1 MAPSLVYDADG
12 RLLIAVGAAGG
23 ATIPVQTAK
32 NLIAMLD
39 FGLGPQ
45 EALALPVMFSPGDT
59 VYLEAGTPLAEMAA
73 ALRKLGHQV
82 EVRPGGFKANAAKR
96 VNGAWVGAADP
107 RSEGT
112 WKAE

>member
-1 MAPSLVYDADG
+1 VLFAAAGHMLVG
-12 RLLIAVGAAGG
+12 VGAAGG

-39 FGLGPQ
+39 FDLGPQ

-59 VYLEAGTPLAEMAA
+59 VYLEADTPLAALA
-73 ALRKLGHQV
+73 PALRQLGHKV
-82 EVRPGGFKANAAKR
+82 EVRPAGFKANAAKR

-112 WKAE
+112 WKSE